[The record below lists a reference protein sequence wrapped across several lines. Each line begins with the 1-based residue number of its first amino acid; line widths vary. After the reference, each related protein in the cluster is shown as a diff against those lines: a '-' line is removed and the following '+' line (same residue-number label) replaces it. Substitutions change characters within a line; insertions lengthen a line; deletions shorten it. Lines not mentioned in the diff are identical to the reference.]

1 MKNVRIIYK
10 KKSLLKFVSHLD
22 MNRFMTRVLR
32 RTDIPFWYTEG
43 FNTHLYINFA
53 LPLSLGFESDYEIMD
68 LKLTD
73 DAYSFED
80 AKKELERVMPEY
92 IEIVS
97 VASPWMKNAEIAFA
111 EFRVSFEDGN
121 FADALNAFLS
131 KTEILTQKKSKK
143 GVIKTVNL
151 TEKIKSFSVD
161 TIGDKAVLKITLPA
175 GSSENINP
183 VLLLDALK
191 NENEYLPDYDIT
203 RTAVYNN
210 NLELFV

>member
-32 RTDIPFWYTEG
+32 RTNIPFWYTEG

-68 LKLTD
+68 LKITD
-73 DAYSFED
+73 DAYSFDE
-80 AKKELERVMPEY
+80 AKRELNRVMPEY
-92 IEIVS
+92 IEVVS
-97 VASPWMKNAEIAFA
+97 VVSPWMKNAELAFA
-111 EFRVSFEDGN
+111 EFKVLFDDGD
-121 FADALNAFLS
+121 FAKALEEFLS
-131 KTEILTQKKSKK
+131 ENEILTQKKSKK
-143 GVIKTVNL
+143 GTFKTINL
-151 TEKIKSFSVD
+151 AEKIKDFSVKVQD
-161 TIGDKAVLKITLPA
+161 GKTELRIILPA

-183 VLLLDALK
+183 VLLLDAFWEA
-191 NENEYLPDYDIT
+191 NGYLPEYDIT
-203 RTAVYNN
+203 RLAVFNN